1 MEQQFCLRWNNHP
14 ANLADVL
21 SNLLQREALV
31 DVTLACDGQTF
42 RAHQTILSACSPYFE
57 TLFVQ
62 NQHPHPIVF
71 LKDVNYTEMRALL
84 QFMYKGEVNVSQ
96 HLLPMFLKTA
106 EALKIRGLTDSNVN
120 KPETQS
126 ELITRQLIGDHDRPP
141 SAKRRRKS
149 SGACEASIIERFP
162 SDSQPSSQCGYASP
176 VSILPKSLVPDSDM
190 PDIVE
195 VVSPV
200 EEIKQELD
208 VSGGDYQGSF
218 HSVDGLD
225 NQVQVSQTLSTCEQ
239 LSAPVSMENDDSAS
253 AHHVNSSNIGANHV
267 DTSVSHRIKSRDS
280 PHPTDPNVPPVTLEE
295 KPMPMHHHLESH
307 ESELMPLH
315 QEPLDM
321 LDGPKSSHMR
331 QMFDRV
337 PEHSNHFKCKKCGKI
352 VSHIRNHYYVHFP
365 GRYEC
370 PLCLTTYTR
379 SDSLRYHYKIKH
391 FSKSWFRTSLDSS
404 HEEESASQFF

>member
-14 ANLADVL
+14 MNLADVL
-21 SNLLQREALV
+21 SSLLQREALV

-57 TLFVQ
+57 SLFIQ
-62 NQHPHPIVF
+62 NHHPHPIVI

-96 HLLPMFLKTA
+96 NLLPMFLKTA
-106 EALKIRGLTDSNVN
+106 EALKIRGLTDNHVR
-120 KPETQS
+120 KPETQAEMTTQVVS
-126 ELITRQLIGDHDRPP
+126 DLDRPP
-141 SAKRRRKS
+141 SAKRGRKS
-149 SGACEASIIERFP
+149 SGSVEPSNSDRFL
-162 SDSQPSSQCGYASP
+162 SDSQLSSNCNYSSP
-176 VSILPKSLVPDSDM
+176 MGVIPKSLVPESDM

-208 VSGGDYQGSF
+208 ANGTEYHEPF
-218 HSVDGLD
+218 HSMDGMESR
-225 NQVQVSQTLSTCEQ
+225 VQVSQSFSGCGDDLS
-239 LSAPVSMENDDSAS
+239 LPVSVEHDDSVS
-253 AHHVNSSNIGANHV
+253 AHPMNSSDIGSARV
-267 DTSVSHRIKSRDS
+267 EPSVTHQINSADS
-280 PHPTDPNVPPVTLEE
+280 QHHMEATPHHLDE
-295 KPMPMHHHLESH
+295 KPPPLHHHLDTNEQEMMAS
-307 ESELMPLH
+307 S
-315 QEPLDM
+315 QEPLE
-321 LDGPKSSHMR
+321 LFDGPKSSHMR

-337 PEHSNHFKCKKCGKI
+337 PENSNHFQCKKCGKI
-352 VSHIRNHYYVHFP
+352 VSHIRNHYHVHFP

-391 FSKSWFRTSLDSS
+391 FSKSWFRASLDSS
-404 HEEESASQFF
+404 HEEESASQLF